1 MDRRTFIRSAAA
13 GMAAQS
19 YSRILGANDRIRL
32 AQLGCGDR
40 SQGHVHMAQ
49 LVSKSTPVET
59 VAVCDLWDKA
69 MDRRA
74 AQVEKAFGKRPDTH
88 RRYEDM
94 LNRKD
99 IDGV

>member
-1 MDRRTFIRSAAA
+1 MDRRTFIRSAAV

-40 SQGHVHMAQ
+40 SHGHVHMVQ
-49 LVSKSTPVET
+49 LASKNTSVET

-69 MDRRA
+69 LDRRVREA
-74 AQVEKAFGKRPDTH
+74 VHAILSMPEYQLA
-88 RRYEDM
+88 
-94 LNRKD
+94 
-99 IDGV
+99 